1 MLGEIL
7 DKIRKSNEQRLKM
20 ACTLVNVMKQSEGAT
35 LELRTAVAASLLEM
49 LQYDMLTEDRDLVK
63 LLDEAIDYVCT
74 EARETRGVEDLRSSL
89 VEMVERARQMLSEIN
104 KKEERVNVGEDIL
117 KTINFN

>member
-49 LQYDMLTEDRDLVK
+49 LQYDMLTEDKDLVK
-63 LLDEAIDYVCT
+63 LLDEAIESVCT
-74 EARETRGVEDLRSSL
+74 EARETRGVEDLRSNL
-89 VEMVERARQMLSEIN
+89 IAMVERARQMMNEITE
-104 KKEERVNVGEDIL
+104 KEQRVNVGEDIL

>member
-89 VEMVERARQMLSEIN
+89 VEMVERARKMIDEIN

>member
-49 LQYDMLTEDRDLVK
+49 LQYDMLTEDKDLVK
-63 LLDEAIDYVCT
+63 LLDEAIESVCI
-74 EARETRGVEDLRSSL
+74 EARETRGVEDLRSNL
-89 VEMVERARQMLSEIN
+89 VAMVERARKMIDEIN
-104 KKEERVNVGEDIL
+104 QKEERVSVGEDIL

>member
-7 DKIRKSNEQRLKM
+7 EKIKKSNEQRLKM

-49 LQYDMLTEDRDLVK
+49 LQYDMLTEDKDLVK
-63 LLDEAIDYVCT
+63 ILDEAIECVCV
-74 EARETRGVEDLRSSL
+74 EAKEKRGIEDLRGYL
-89 VEMVERARQMLSEIN
+89 VDMVERARDYISKTNE
-104 KKEERVNVGEDIL
+104 KEQRVNVGDDIL
-117 KTINFN
+117 KRINFN

>member
-49 LQYDMLTEDRDLVK
+49 LQYDMLTEDKDLVK
-63 LLDEAIDYVCT
+63 ILDEAIDYVCT
-74 EARETRGVEDLRSSL
+74 EARETRGVEDLRSNL
-89 VEMVERARQMLSEIN
+89 VEMVERARKMIDEIN